1 MGVGISTGGG
11 VAAAGPTDSAVVA
24 VELPYESLPEK
35 IAVIVYL
42 LWKLGAHSIAKLP
55 LLSVVVVPMVVGLL
69 LASPATRSTCTSLIV
84 SQSYYVEENAKR
96 LGFAT
101 RPHKRHAKTQ
111 LAKKINQPNV

>member
-1 MGVGISTGGG
+1 M
-11 VAAAGPTDSAVVA
+11 
-24 VELPYESLPEK
+24 
-35 IAVIVYL
+35 IVYL

-55 LLSVVVVPMVVGLL
+55 LLSVVVPMVVGLL
-69 LASPATRSTCTSLIV
+69 LASTATRSTCTSLIV

>member
-1 MGVGISTGGG
+1 M
-11 VAAAGPTDSAVVA
+11 
-24 VELPYESLPEK
+24 
-35 IAVIVYL
+35 IVYL

-69 LASPATRSTCTSLIV
+69 LASTATRSTCTSLIV